1 MNPTKVRHP
10 RSFEPARRRMR
21 ECGGGAERAAASCL
35 RSPALPPPAPVSAR
49 QGQAVASDPRSEPQ
63 ATHRDSLPEPAHPGA
78 SRRGRARTPRR
89 GSAGSPP
96 RVAGSTGADPVRRC
110 RSRSQVPIPF
120 AEVALGLSSPG
131 DQPGSAPRGRLGPCN
146 APTGVEVQGLRSGAQ
161 GEGLKVKGSRSR
173 AQGPGLEARGIDAP
187 EHTGGAPVTHA
198 NAELRPPDGRER
210 AR

>member
-21 ECGGGAERAAASCL
+21 ECGGGAGGRRER
-35 RSPALPPPAPVSAR
+35 RRPVSAR
-49 QGQAVASDPRSEPQ
+49 QPCRRPPLSPPARGKR
-63 ATHRDSLPEPAHPGA
+63 SLPIPGA
-78 SRRGRARTPRR
+78 SRRPHIGIRSRNRPIRAHLEGVAREPLVAGRR
-89 GSAGSPP
+89 GALRASRDRPAPIP
-96 RVAGSTGADPVRRC
+96 FAGADPVRRC

-161 GEGLKVKGSRSR
+161 GEGLKVQGSRSR
-173 AQGPGLEARGIDAP
+173 P
-187 EHTGGAPVTHA
+187 
-198 NAELRPPDGRER
+198 
-210 AR
+210 

>member
-1 MNPTKVRHP
+1 MGRVGGESGGVLSPLASPAAARP
-10 RSFEPARRRMR
+10 CLRPPGASGRFRSP
-21 ECGGGAERAAASCL
+21 ERAAGHTSGF
-35 RSPALPPPAPVSAR
+35 APGTGPSGRISKGSRANPSSRVGGEPSAR
-49 QGQAVASDPRSEPQ
+49 RGID
-63 ATHRDSLPEPAHPGA
+63 
-78 SRRGRARTPRR
+78 RR
-89 GSAGSPP
+89 
-96 RVAGSTGADPVRRC
+96 